1 MEDII
6 EFTERIGERIMKWV
20 DTKFTFENG
29 LKRKP
34 NQDDFE
40 DFGIEEITWMFTQKG
55 QRLYESY
62 LKKAQRLI
70 ERKYPNEEYEDLERY
85 TGVIYP

>member
-1 MEDII
+1 MDQLEY
-6 EFTERIGERIMKWV
+6 TERVGERIMKWY
-20 DTKFTFENG
+20 DENFTHENG
-29 LKRKP
+29 LIETPSK
-34 NQDDFE
+34 DDFGYE
-40 DFGIEEITWMFTQKG
+40 DMSWKFSQKG

-70 ERKYPNEEYEDLERY
+70 ERKFPNEEYEDLERY